1 MVLLVT
7 HSRAIFVP
15 LVIKLARLSMRYVVS
30 WIEIIYFDYI
40 FSFFNV
46 YINCCSLC

>member
-30 WIEIIYFDYI
+30 WIEIISLIYLA
-40 FSFFNV
+40 FFLLTLNV
-46 YINCCSLC
+46 DPSVK